1 MTCSPFKVAYIKVSR
16 SECVDGLK
24 VCRIKGVPYVAVIQ
38 EMGVNNIVVE
48 DGNLNIGL
56 DD

>member
-1 MTCSPFKVAYIKVSR
+1 M
-16 SECVDGLK
+16 
-24 VCRIKGVPYVAVIQ
+24 CRIKGVPYVAVIQ